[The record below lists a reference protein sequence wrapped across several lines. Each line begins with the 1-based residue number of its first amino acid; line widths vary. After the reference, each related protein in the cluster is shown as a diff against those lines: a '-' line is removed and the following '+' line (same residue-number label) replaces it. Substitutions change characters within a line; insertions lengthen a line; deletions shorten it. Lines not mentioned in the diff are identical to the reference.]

1 MPPGLQRQSAL
12 SKAGLWVIHDADG
25 ENFAG
30 VLAYTNF
37 DDNLNY

>member
-30 VLAYTNF
+30 VLVYTNF